1 MKFWDLIK
9 IANRNLTRSKLRTFL
24 TVMAVFIGSITLVMT
39 NGLGD
44 GLRNYIENQ
53 VKNIEG
59 NNVLFVRKKFE
70 AETDK
75 TKGGGGGATLEY
87 KETTEDEAGNKID
100 PNSTSVS
107 LGQMETL
114 AKELPEVKTVTPYY
128 RTDGEYIT
136 LDGGGAAKKYQLEL
150 GMLSEGVVQKT
161 EAGKTIDGENQILLP
176 LALAR
181 ELDQNLNNLI
191 GRTATIAYKVGQNG
205 ELKTLQLRIVGVAT
219 KGFMA
224 NFNSFV
230 DARTAQ
236 KIYEDQNRQ
245 SSYYNQFQNFTF
257 QLTTG
262 DERQIAEI
270 KKKLSDKGFTAET
283 LADQKKR
290 TYDGIAI
297 FKTGMNFFAF
307 ISLLA
312 ASFGIINTLV
322 IAVLERTKEIG
333 LQKALG
339 MGRGKV
345 FLLFSLESVLIGFW
359 GALLG
364 ILIGVVIGIIA
375 NVFLARTYL
384 ESFEGYSLFVF
395 RPQSILFVILLV
407 CVIAFLAGV
416 LPALRASRLN
426 PIEALRYE

>member
-59 NNVLFVRKKFE
+59 NNVLFVRKKFDS
-70 AETDK
+70 ETDK
-75 TKGGGGGATLEY
+75 PKGSKTLEY
-87 KETTEDEAGNKID
+87 KETSRDEAGNMID
-100 PNSTSVS
+100 PNSVTVSV
-107 LGQMETL
+107 GQMESIGR
-114 AKELPEVKTVTPYY
+114 EFPEVKTVTPFY

-136 LDGGGAAKKYQLEL
+136 LDGAKKYQLEL

-161 EAGKTIDGENQILLP
+161 EAGKTIDGYGQILLP
-176 LALAR
+176 LSLAR
-181 ELDQNLNNLI
+181 EIDQNIDNLI
-191 GRTATIAYKVGQNG
+191 GKTATIAYKVGQNG
-205 ELKTLQLRIVGVAT
+205 ELKTMSLIVVGVAT
-219 KGFMA
+219 KGFTA
-224 NFNSFV
+224 NVNSFV
-230 DARTAQ
+230 DPRTAQ
-236 KIYEDQNRQ
+236 TIYEDQNRQ
-245 SSYYNQFQNFTF
+245 SNNFNQFQNFTL
-257 QLTTG
+257 QLNTT
-262 DERQIAEI
+262 DEKQIAEL
-270 KKKLSDKGFTAET
+270 KKKLDAKGFTAET
-283 LADQKKR
+283 VADQKKR

-297 FKTGMNFFAF
+297 FKTGMNLFAF

-359 GALLG
+359 GAVLG
-364 ILIGVVIGIIA
+364 VLIGFVVGIIA
-375 NVFLARTYL
+375 NIFLARTYL

-395 RPQSILFVILLV
+395 TPQSIIFVILLV

>member
-1 MKFWDLIK
+1 MKFWDLVK

-44 GLRNYIENQ
+44 GLRSYIENQ

-59 NNVLFVRKKFE
+59 NNVLFVRKKIE
-70 AETDK
+70 VAADK
-75 TKGGGGGATLEY
+75 SKGASSLEY
-87 KETTEDEAGNKID
+87 KETTQDDAGNMID
-100 PNSTSVS
+100 PNSMSVS
-107 LGQMETL
+107 AGQMENI
-114 AKELPEVKTVTPYY
+114 AGELPEVKTVTPYY
-128 RTDGEYIT
+128 RLDGEYIT
-136 LDGGGAAKKYQLEL
+136 LDGAKKYQLEL
-150 GMLSEGVVQKT
+150 GMLSEGVIQKT
-161 EAGKTIDGENQILLP
+161 EAGKTIDGENQIIIP
-176 LALAR
+176 LTLAR
-181 ELDQNLNNLI
+181 EMDANINTLV
-191 GRTATIAYKVGQNG
+191 GRTATIAYKTGQNG
-205 ELKTLQLRIVGVAT
+205 ELKTMPLTIAGVAT
-219 KGFMA
+219 KGFIS

-230 DARTAQ
+230 DSKTAQ
-236 KIYEDQNRQ
+236 RIYEDQSRQ
-245 SSYYNQFQNFTF
+245 SSHYNQFQSFTF
-257 QLTTG
+257 QLTTA
-262 DERQIAEI
+262 DEKQIAEI
-270 KKKLSDKGFTAET
+270 KKKLDEKGFTAET

-297 FKTGMNFFAF
+297 FQTGMNFFAF

-359 GALLG
+359 GAVLG
-364 ILIGVVIGIIA
+364 VVIGIVIGIIA
-375 NVFLARTYL
+375 NVFLARAFL

-395 RPQSILFVILLV
+395 TPQSILFVITLV
-407 CVIAFLAGV
+407 CTIAFLAGV